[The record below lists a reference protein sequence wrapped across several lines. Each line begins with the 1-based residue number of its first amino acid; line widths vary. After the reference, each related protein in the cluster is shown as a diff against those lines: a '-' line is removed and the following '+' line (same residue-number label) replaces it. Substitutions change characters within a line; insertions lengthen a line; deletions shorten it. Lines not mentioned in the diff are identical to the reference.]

1 MTKLE
6 KLYSIIERSTLV
18 ALSCKELSR
27 SGSKIKQGCSP
38 ASGGTGG
45 EHHQGGDTAGLGQV
59 SSSPGHINTA
69 LHLVWTVEII
79 DK

>member
-1 MTKLE
+1 LKNYTASLRTLAIWE
-6 KLYSIIERSTLV
+6 CDSIKKFSSKWRNWR
-18 ALSCKELSR
+18 KEY
-27 SGSKIKQGCSP
+27 
-38 ASGGTGG
+38 
-45 EHHQGGDTAGLGQV
+45 QGGDTAGLGQV